1 MVCERLECICE
12 KTISPPGERA
22 PSPPPSQ
29 VRARA
34 KSDFPHYHSG
44 SPSLPLSRLSPPFR
58 RGMRRGRRRAPRGI
72 ERARGDGRQRRRW
85 LWLFLSFSLS
95 GAHAAFLPMLAPLR
109 SLLYSQCEF
118 GRDRVRTN
126 PAPRG
131 TAIALDRRDHV
142 LRRLIRK
149 GQKRLQGKT
158 ATVPFPLLPSGLL
171 RMDAE
176 KFAEGRPERSTF
188 LHRGRINNCEAL
200 RGPGALL
207 AHRRRYH
214 EMRSRVH

>member
-34 KSDFPHYHSG
+34 KSDFPHDHSV
-44 SPSLPLSRLSPPFR
+44 SPSLPRPLSAFPHRFGVECAEVDGER
-58 RGMRRGRRRAPRGI
+58 RERAS
-72 ERARGDGRQRRRW
+72 ERARGDGRQRRR
-85 LWLFLSFSLS
+85 LRWLFLSFALS

-109 SLLYSQCEF
+109 SLLRSQCEF
-118 GRDRVRTN
+118 GRDRVRTC

-131 TAIALDRRDHV
+131 TTIALDGRKEGHV
-142 LRRLIRK
+142 LHRLIRK

-207 AHRRRYH
+207 AVRL
-214 EMRSRVH
+214 EMLSR

>member
-1 MVCERLECICE
+1 MCERLECICE

-34 KSDFPHYHSG
+34 KSDFPHDHSV
-44 SPSLPLSRLSPPFR
+44 SPSLALSPPFPTVSAWNAPR
-58 RGMRRGRRRAPRGI
+58 STESAARDRASQRGWDRGRG
-72 ERARGDGRQRRRW
+72 GDGDGC
-85 LWLFLSFSLS
+85 FSLS

-109 SLLYSQCEF
+109 SLLRSQCEF
-118 GRDRVRTN
+118 GRDRVRTY

-131 TAIALDRRDHV
+131 TTIALDGRKEGHV
-142 LRRLIRK
+142 LHRLIRK

-176 KFAEGRPERSTF
+176 KFAEGRERSTF

-200 RGPGALL
+200 RGPRALL
-207 AHRRRYH
+207 AHRRRYQ

>member
-1 MVCERLECICE
+1 MNASVRKPYLLLE
-12 KTISPPGERA
+12 SERA
-22 PSPPPSQ
+22 PSPPSQ

-34 KSDFPHYHSG
+34 KSDFPHDHSV
-44 SPSLPLSRLSPPFR
+44 SPSLALSPPFPTVSAWN
-58 RGMRRGRRRAPRGI
+58 APRSTESAAS

-85 LWLFLSFSLS
+85 RWLFLSFALS

-118 GRDRVRTN
+118 GRDRVRTC

-131 TAIALDRRDHV
+131 TAIALDGRKDGHV
-142 LRRLIRK
+142 LHRLIRK

-158 ATVPFPLLPSGLL
+158 ATVPFPLFPSGLL

-176 KFAEGRPERSTF
+176 KFAEGRERSTF

-200 RGPGALL
+200 RGPRALL
-207 AHRRRYH
+207 AHRRRDH
-214 EMRSRVH
+214 GMPSRVH

>member
-1 MVCERLECICE
+1 MNASVRKPYLLLEGERRRRLLKCERAQ
-12 KTISPPGERA
+12 RA
-22 PSPPPSQ
+22 T
-29 VRARA
+29 
-34 KSDFPHYHSG
+34 FPTTTASLR
-44 SPSLPLSRLSPPFR
+44 PSLALSPPFPTVSAWN
-58 RGMRRGRRRAPRGI
+58 APRSTESAAS
-72 ERARGDGRQRRRW
+72 ERARRDGRQRRRW
-85 LWLFLSFSLS
+85 RWLFLSFALS

-109 SLLYSQCEF
+109 SLLRSQCEF
-118 GRDRVRTN
+118 GRDRVRTC

-131 TAIALDRRDHV
+131 TAIALDGRKEGHV
-142 LRRLIRK
+142 LHRLIRK

-176 KFAEGRPERSTF
+176 KFAEGRERSTF

-200 RGPGALL
+200 RGPRALL
-207 AHRRRYH
+207 AHRRRDH

>member
-1 MVCERLECICE
+1 
-12 KTISPPGERA
+12 
-22 PSPPPSQ
+22 
-29 VRARA
+29 
-34 KSDFPHYHSG
+34 
-44 SPSLPLSRLSPPFR
+44 
-58 RGMRRGRRRAPRGI
+58 MRRGRRRAPAAS
-72 ERARGDGRQRRRW
+72 ERARGDGRQRRRRR
-85 LWLFLSFSLS
+85 WLFLSFSLS

-109 SLLYSQCEF
+109 SLLRSQCEF
-118 GRDRVRTN
+118 GRDRVRTC

-131 TAIALDRRDHV
+131 TTIALDGRKEGHV
-142 LRRLIRK
+142 LHRLIRK

-176 KFAEGRPERSTF
+176 KFAEGRERSTF

-207 AHRRRYH
+207 AHRRRDH
-214 EMRSRVH
+214 EMLSRVH

>member
-1 MVCERLECICE
+1 MNASVRKPYLLLESAVAAFSSASARKERL
-12 KTISPPGERA
+12 SPRPPRLS
-22 PSPPPSQ
+22 PSP
-29 VRARA
+29 
-34 KSDFPHYHSG
+34 
-44 SPSLPLSRLSPPFR
+44 LSPPFPTVSAWN
-58 RGMRRGRRRAPRGI
+58 APRSTESAAS
-72 ERARGDGRQRRRW
+72 ERARGMGGRGGDGC
-85 LWLFLSFSLS
+85 FSLS

-109 SLLYSQCEF
+109 SLLRSQCEF
-118 GRDRVRTN
+118 GRDRVRTC

-131 TAIALDRRDHV
+131 TTIALDGRKGGHV
-142 LRRLIRK
+142 LHRLIRK

-176 KFAEGRPERSTF
+176 KFAEGRERSTF
-188 LHRGRINNCEAL
+188 LHRGRISNCEAL

-207 AHRRRYH
+207 AHRRRDH